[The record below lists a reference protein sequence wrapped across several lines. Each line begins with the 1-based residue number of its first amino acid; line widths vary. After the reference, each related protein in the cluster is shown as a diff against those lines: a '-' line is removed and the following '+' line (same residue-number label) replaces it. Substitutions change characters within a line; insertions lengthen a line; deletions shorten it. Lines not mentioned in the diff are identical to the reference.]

1 MRPERCFP
9 LEVCPLEYS
18 TLLEHPDYLYGLPA
32 YPNQR
37 RCFLMAFVEEVFKNK
52 GKWFG
57 GHTGAEY
64 AASEVEEI
72 GGIWWNKG
80 SHQATDN
87 VSLKM
92 EHDTDDGMPC
102 EPHEKFE

>member
-1 MRPERCFP
+1 
-9 LEVCPLEYS
+9 
-18 TLLEHPDYLYGLPA
+18 
-32 YPNQR
+32 
-37 RCFLMAFVEEVFKNK
+37 MAFVEEVFKNK